1 MIRSPL
7 SGWIGG
13 KYLLSKQIVE
23 RIPKHHCYVEPFSGA
38 AWTFFRKEPSDVEV
52 LNDINKE
59 VVTLYRIVQNHL
71 EEFIKYFKWVLPSRD
86 EFQRLLSVDP
96 NTLTDI
102 QRSVRFYYIQKSS
115 FAGKIAG
122 NPTWGT
128 ATTRPPRL
136 NLLRIEE
143 DLSAV
148 HLRLSRVYIEN
159 LDYSKLIS
167 KYDRSNT
174 FFYLDPPYYGCED
187 YYGKEIFN
195 RDDFQVLSDQLIG
208 IDGKFLLSL
217 NDTPE
222 IREIF
227 NPFDIQEVSTR
238 YSCSSVAPKKVTELF
253 ISNY

>member
-1 MIRSPL
+1 M
-7 SGWIGG
+7 GG

-23 RIPKHHCYVEPFSGA
+23 QIPKHHCYVEPFSGA
-38 AWTFFRKEPSDVEV
+38 AWAFFRKQPSEVEV
-52 LNDINKE
+52 LNDINRD
-59 VVTLYRIVQNHL
+59 VVTLYRVVQNHL
-71 EEFIKYFKWVLPSRD
+71 DEFIRYFKWVLPSRD
-86 EFQRLLSVDP
+86 EFNRLLSVDP
-96 NTLTDI
+96 DTLTDI

-115 FAGKIAG
+115 FAGRIAN

-159 LDYSKLIS
+159 LNFDKLIA
-167 KYDRSNT
+167 KYDRPKT

-187 YYGKEIFN
+187 YYGKEIFS
-195 RDDFQVLSDQLIG
+195 RKDFQKLSDQLKAIK
-208 IDGKFLLSL
+208 GKFLLSL
-217 NDTPE
+217 NDVPE

-227 NPFDIQEVSTR
+227 SPFNIETTSTR
-238 YSCSSVAPKKVTELF
+238 YSCGSAAPKKVTELF